1 MPFMPGDDRRSA
13 IGEPRFA
20 DSKRFAKMRATNRKI
35 EISQPNAK
43 RSLPTAA
50 RGVPSVRS
58 HREEGKALRAACPR

>member
-35 EISQPNAK
+35 EISRPNK
-43 RSLPTAA
+43 RPPPTAA
-50 RGVPSVRS
+50 RGVPSARS